1 MLHWLQANSVRA
13 IDLFR
18 KFDLDQDNR
27 LSCDDFTIGMRLLEV
42 LPVMKQLMML
52 PALHITTI
60 VYFMHMPVGPVT
72 RPKVGD
78 QYTP

>member
-42 LPVMKQLMML
+42 RPVMRSWKQLMM

-60 VYFMHMPVGPVT
+60 VYSMHMPVGPS
-72 RPKVGD
+72 D
-78 QYTP
+78 QA